1 MDLQRL
7 GAISCDGLKDVI
19 GGFGPDERLW
29 VIVMGL
35 DEGGDGGLGLMDA
48 ALDLLVGKESKPAF
62 DLVQPGRAG
71 RSEVQVVA
79 RGWRATPALTGGA
92 LWVA

>member
-1 MDLQRL
+1 M

-35 DEGGDGGLGLMDA
+35 DEGGDGGLELMDA
-48 ALDLLVGKESKPAF
+48 AMDAAFDLLVGKESKPAF

-71 RSEVQVVA
+71 RREVQVIARVA
-79 RGWRATPALTGGA
+79 REPCLDRRR